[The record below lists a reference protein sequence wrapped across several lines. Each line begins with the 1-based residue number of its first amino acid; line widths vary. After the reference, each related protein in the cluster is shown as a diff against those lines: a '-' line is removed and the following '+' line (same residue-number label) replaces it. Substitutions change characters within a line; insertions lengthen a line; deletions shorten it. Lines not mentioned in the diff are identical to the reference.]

1 MFVYFSLDPMP
12 RFLVTW
18 TILAAL
24 STNATLA
31 AVQQNTVIKVFR
43 KALADSIGHQWY
55 ARMEAHQGLKPGT
68 TRVMMAI
75 YRDGTIRK
83 LTVLSNT
90 SDQHVARLIIDAIK
104 HSTIPQPP
112 PELLKDDVFE
122 TEMKFTIYPKR
133 T

>member
-1 MFVYFSLDPMP
+1 MS
-12 RFLVTW
+12 RFLATW

-31 AVQQNTVIKVFR
+31 AVGQNTATKAFR

-55 ARMEAHQGLKPGT
+55 ARMEAHQDLKPWT
-68 TRVMMAI
+68 TRVIMAI

-90 SDQHVARLIIDAIK
+90 SDQHVARLIIDAIR

-122 TEMKFTIYPKR
+122 TEMKFILLSQADLTTR
-133 T
+133 